1 MGYKVIKYRCWYGG
15 LKFPQIM
22 AAEGEIIT
30 LNVGGTEFTTSKSTL
45 GQVPYFAKM
54 FEPDLGLKPAHKD
67 SKGNYFI
74 DRSPKP
80 FEVLLKF
87 LRTGKV
93 YICEGV
99 SEEELRDEADFYGIA
114 MFDDDDDEENK
125 ACKEVILLGHDSGP
139 NPKIKM
145 YKFKVDIT
153 GIYKLD

>member
-45 GQVPYFAKM
+45 GQVPYFARM
-54 FEPDLGLKPAHKD
+54 LDPNLGLQPAHKD

-99 SEEELRDEADFYGIA
+99 SEEELRDEADFYGIFE
-114 MFDDDDDEENK
+114 MFIEDKEKE

-139 NPKIKM
+139 SVGPNPKM
-145 YKFKVDIT
+145 NMFKFRIDI
-153 GIYKLD
+153 